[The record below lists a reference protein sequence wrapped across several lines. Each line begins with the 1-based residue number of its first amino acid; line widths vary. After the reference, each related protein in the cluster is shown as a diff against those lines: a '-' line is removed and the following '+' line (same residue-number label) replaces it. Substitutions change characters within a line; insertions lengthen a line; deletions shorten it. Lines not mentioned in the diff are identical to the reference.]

1 MTNVSTFGHELA
13 VIRTA
18 LLTNALPQ
26 TAGTGRV
33 NETGL
38 DVVGRITVAGGAT
51 ISTSMNP
58 TPGTYALICNLPR
71 GTTNGHYASGVFSQF
86 EVRAG
91 GAALGNIAPLP
102 APAPAA
108 AAAVPAA
115 PKTGSAG
122 MLVSDVATGGL
133 LALLL
138 VTLVLVAGGRAVV
151 GQAR

>member
-108 AAAVPAA
+108 AAVPAA

>member
-91 GAALGNIAPLP
+91 GAAPGNIAPLP
-102 APAPAA
+102 APAPA